1 MKHLVVVK
9 SGSYEGLWHAF
20 YLTHVA
26 PYPRLYLCGMPW
38 LAVLA
43 TERFLPCR
51 LMRDFLT
58 WDVLRLLKCVRRSGT
73 HCQCLCHTSRSASPC
88 RTCALGVCRRF
99 LLHYNSRCI
108 QCYWKTNENAGQQGF
123 IFLLRILSGCSVMSH
138 LILLML
144 LIFFLIVIF
153 IFRLLIHFIH

>member
-1 MKHLVVVK
+1 MHLADSRRSISSSVF
-9 SGSYEGLWHAF
+9 LWHAMTCSVS
-20 YLTHVA
+20 YWTILTMQVN
-26 PYPRLYLCGMPW
+26 
-38 LAVLA
+38 V
-43 TERFLPCR
+43 
-51 LMRDFLT
+51 DFLT
-58 WDVLRLLKCVRRSGT
+58 RTVLRLLKCVRHGGT

-88 RTCALGVCRRF
+88 HICALGVCRRF
-99 LLHYNSRCI
+99 PLHYNSRCI

-153 IFRLLIHFIH
+153 IFRLLTHFIH